1 MCRRHIISQSRKIA
15 DHLVK
20 VRNENRR
27 ILRTSASAAV
37 DARFGTSLLK
47 YALDQV
53 ELADHMGYDYV
64 WATEHHF
71 MEEYAHSSAPEI
83 FLAACAA
90 RTKNV
95 SIGHGI
101 VQMPPYINPPARVA
115 ERIATLDLI
124 SDGRCDFGTGE
135 GATEVELGGFNV
147 SQEEKREQWLEGL
160 RVVAR
165 MMVEEPFAG
174 FEGKFVKAP
183 ARNVVPKPLQRPHP
197 PLWLAC
203 SRRETILLAARLGI
217 GALTFAFVSPEESRQ
232 WVNDYYET
240 LENECEPV
248 GYAINPQ
255 IAMACPFLCDRNEK
269 MVREIAHEN
278 HGFFMYGLGH
288 YAFFGQHEP
297 GKTNLWES
305 YKNQDATKIVST
317 IRSRRAQRQN
327 CIGTPEQIRDTLRGF
342 EESGVDQVLFLSQA
356 GNISHELLMSS
367 IDLFGREVLPEVKE
381 RDRKCA
387 RQKAA
392 VVEGL
397 TRKLLKRKADASTS
411 KRSADHRSRRW
422 TSLIRGRPHGTMHSK
437 HVFASL
443 EQFRKRRRG
452 TDQRRP
458 AQLRLFEHFRG
469 GVKSEP

>member
-1 MCRRHIISQSRKIA
+1 MKIGGFYEHQLPRPWTHESEHA
-15 DHLVK
+15 
-20 VRNENRR
+20 
-27 ILRTSASAAV
+27 
-37 DARFGTSLLK
+37 LLK
-47 YALDQV
+47 NALDQV
-53 ELADHMGYDYV
+53 ELADHIGYDYI

-90 RTKNV
+90 RTRNV
-95 SIGHGI
+95 RLGHGI
-101 VQMPPYINPPARVA
+101 VQMPPYINPPARIA

-147 SQEEKREQWLEGL
+147 PQEQKREQWLEGL
-160 RVVAR
+160 RIAVR
-165 MMVEEPFAG
+165 MMVEEPFTG
-174 FEGKFVKAP
+174 FDGKFVKAP

-217 GALTFAFVSPEESRQ
+217 GALTFSFVSPEESRQ
-232 WVNDYYET
+232 WVHDYYAT

-255 IAMACPFLCDRNEK
+255 IAMACPFLCDRDEK
-269 MVREIAHEN
+269 LVREMAHEH

-297 GKTNLWES
+297 GKTNLWEN
-305 YKNQDATKIVST
+305 YKNQKAPIEIDDPLASGSGA
-317 IRSRRAQRQN
+317 RN
-327 CIGTPEQIRDTLRGF
+327 CVGTPEQIRDTLRGF

-356 GNISHELLMSS
+356 GKIPHELLMSS

-381 RDRKCA
+381 RELKRA
-387 RQKAA
+387 RQKSDL
-392 VVEGL
+392 VERL
-397 TRKLLKRKADASTS
+397 NEKLLKRKVMPQPPTTPTIVRAAG
-411 KRSADHRSRRW
+411 H
-422 TSLIRGRPHGTMHSK
+422 H
-437 HVFASL
+437 
-443 EQFRKRRRG
+443 
-452 TDQRRP
+452 
-458 AQLRLFEHFRG
+458 
-469 GVKSEP
+469 

>member
-1 MCRRHIISQSRKIA
+1 MKIGGFYEHQLPRPWTRDSEHA
-15 DHLVK
+15 
-20 VRNENRR
+20 
-27 ILRTSASAAV
+27 
-37 DARFGTSLLK
+37 LLK
-47 YALDQV
+47 NALDQV
-53 ELADHMGYDYV
+53 ELADHMGYDYI

-95 SIGHGI
+95 RLGHGI
-101 VQMPPYINPPARVA
+101 VQMPPYINPPARIA

-147 SQEEKREQWLEGL
+147 PQEQKREQWLEGL
-160 RVVAR
+160 RVAVR
-165 MMVEEPFAG
+165 MMVEEPFTG

-217 GALTFAFVSPEESRQ
+217 GALTFSFVSPEESRQ
-232 WVNDYYET
+232 WVNDYYAT
-240 LENECEPV
+240 LENECEPI

-255 IAMACPFLCDRNEK
+255 IAMACPFLCDRDEK
-269 MVREIAHEN
+269 LVREMAHEH

-297 GKTNLWES
+297 GKTNLWEN
-305 YKNQDATKIVST
+305 YKNQTAPIKIDDPLASGHV
-317 IRSRRAQRQN
+317 RN
-327 CIGTPEQIRDTLRGF
+327 CVGTPEQIRDALRGF

-356 GNISHELLMSS
+356 GNIPHELLMSS

-387 RQKAA
+387 RQKSEL
-392 VVEGL
+392 VERL
-397 TRKLLKRKADASTS
+397 NEKLLKRKVM
-411 KRSADHRSRRW
+411 
-422 TSLIRGRPHGTMHSK
+422 PHPPTTPTIVRAAGH
-437 HVFASL
+437 H
-443 EQFRKRRRG
+443 
-452 TDQRRP
+452 
-458 AQLRLFEHFRG
+458 
-469 GVKSEP
+469 

>member
-1 MCRRHIISQSRKIA
+1 MKIGGFYEHQLPRPWTRDSEHA
-15 DHLVK
+15 
-20 VRNENRR
+20 
-27 ILRTSASAAV
+27 
-37 DARFGTSLLK
+37 LLK
-47 YALDQV
+47 NALDQV
-53 ELADHMGYDYV
+53 ELADHMGYDYI

-95 SIGHGI
+95 RLGHGI
-101 VQMPPYINPPARVA
+101 VQMPPYINPPARIA

-147 SQEEKREQWLEGL
+147 PQEQKREQWLEGL
-160 RVVAR
+160 RVAVR
-165 MMVEEPFAG
+165 MMVEEPFTG

-217 GALTFAFVSPEESRQ
+217 GALTFSFVSPEESRQ
-232 WVNDYYET
+232 WVNDYYAT
-240 LENECEPV
+240 LENECEPI

-255 IAMACPFLCDRNEK
+255 IAMACPFLCDRDEK
-269 MVREIAHEN
+269 LVREMAHEH

-297 GKTNLWES
+297 GKTNLWEN
-305 YKNQDATKIVST
+305 YKNQDAPIKIDDPLASGQV
-317 IRSRRAQRQN
+317 RN
-327 CIGTPEQIRDTLRGF
+327 CVGTPEQIRDALRGF

-356 GNISHELLMSS
+356 GNIPHELLMSS
-367 IDLFGREVLPEVKE
+367 IDLFGRAVLPEVKE

-387 RQKAA
+387 RQKSE
-392 VVEGL
+392 VVERL
-397 TRKLLKRKADASTS
+397 NEKLLKRKVM
-411 KRSADHRSRRW
+411 
-422 TSLIRGRPHGTMHSK
+422 PHPPTTPTIVRAAGH
-437 HVFASL
+437 H
-443 EQFRKRRRG
+443 
-452 TDQRRP
+452 
-458 AQLRLFEHFRG
+458 
-469 GVKSEP
+469 